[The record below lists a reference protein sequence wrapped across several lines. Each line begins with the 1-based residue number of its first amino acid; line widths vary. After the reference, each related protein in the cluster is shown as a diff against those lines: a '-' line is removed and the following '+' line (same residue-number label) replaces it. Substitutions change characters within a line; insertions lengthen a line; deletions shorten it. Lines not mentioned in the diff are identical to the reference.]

1 MAEIRQQNKS
11 FTGLIVLTMLAS
23 FITPFMGS
31 SVNLALPQISAEFGM
46 HAESMSWIAMSYIL
60 ASAVFL
66 LPFGALSDIV
76 GRKKIFITGMVIF
89 SVSCLLGAVSTS
101 SVMLITFR
109 VLQGLGS
116 SMVFG
121 TSMAMVTAAVPPE
134 KRGRAIGIVVFAVYS
149 GLAVAPVVGGLMT
162 QFLGWRSI
170 FWLSFTVCS
179 LVSLGAF
186 FWIHGDAIDK
196 KSTTFDYGGSFI
208 YIVSLSLFMYGFS
221 KITELHALIM
231 AISGIAGLTAFL
243 IFEKKRINPVFNATL
258 FMSNR
263 IFAFSNLAALINYAA
278 TFAVGFMISL
288 YLQYAKGMTPAEAGS
303 TLIAQPVVMAI
314 TAPLAGRLSD
324 RYQARWLSSLG
335 MAIIVA
341 GLLPFVFIGFNTS
354 LTVIVVSL
362 LILGTGFGIF
372 SSPNTNAVMSSIEK
386 PLYGVASATLGTMRL
401 TGQMLSMGIASLAV
415 HLFVGNNTI
424 GSANIVSFI
433 DAVRLVFIVFCVLCF
448 AGIFASLARGSGEP
462 RQV

>member
-1 MAEIRQQNKS
+1 
-11 FTGLIVLTMLAS
+11 
-23 FITPFMGS
+23 
-31 SVNLALPQISAEFGM
+31 
-46 HAESMSWIAMSYIL
+46 
-60 ASAVFL
+60 
-66 LPFGALSDIV
+66 
-76 GRKKIFITGMVIF
+76 
-89 SVSCLLGAVSTS
+89 
-101 SVMLITFR
+101 MLITFR

-303 TLIAQPVVMAI
+303 ILIAQPVVMAI